1 MSATQLTPGMLA
13 SEMVVNGVSKGFG
26 LGPLHKQVL
35 SGCSFTLEKAK
46 LSVMIGPSGCGKSTL
61 INLLAGYET
70 ADCGRILIDGKS
82 ISGRG
87 PDRLV
92 VFQETALF
100 PWMTTFENVS
110 YGPRVQ
116 RKLSKRVY
124 EEETMKLLELVGLKD
139 FKDKYPSQLSGGMQR
154 RAELVRAMINQPK
167 VMLMDEP
174 FRGLDAMT
182 RALMQ
187 EYYVRLFEEHRGT
200 NLFVTTEL
208 EEAIFLADKLLILT
222 NRPASVKKVIEVHL
236 PRPRQFSMLTSK
248 EYQECK
254 QEALELL
261 HEEAMKSFAAGAVSA
276 ADFLEACAQ
285 MGQDQAVPVS
295 KDERP
300 EPAKAASKAA
310 GAD

>member
-1 MSATQLTPGMLA
+1 
-13 SEMVVNGVSKGFG
+13 
-26 LGPLHKQVL
+26 LHKQVL
-35 SGCSFTLEKAK
+35 CDCSFTLEKCK
-46 LSVMIGPSGCGKSTL
+46 LTVLIGPSGCGKSTL
-61 INLLAGYET
+61 VNVLAGYE
-70 ADCGRILIDGKS
+70 APDCGKIQIDGQPVN
-82 ISGRG
+82 G
-87 PDRLV
+87 PGVDRLV

-116 RKLSKRVY
+116 RKLPKDVY
-124 EEETMKLLELVGLKD
+124 VKETMKLLELVGLQD

-187 EYYVRLFEEHRGT
+187 EYYVRLFEEHQGT
-200 NLFVTTEL
+200 NLFVTSEL
-208 EEAIFLADKLLILT
+208 EEAIFLGDKLLILT
-222 NRPASVKKVIEVHL
+222 NRPARIKKIIEVNL
-236 PRPRQFSMLTSK
+236 PRPREFSMLTSR

-261 HEEAMKSFAAGAVSA
+261 HEEAMKSFAAGAVNA
-276 ADFLEACAQ
+276 ADFLRPALRWDRTRRFPPARAKTTQSNSRLLKNCA
-285 MGQDQAVPVS
+285 S
-295 KDERP
+295 RP
-300 EPAKAASKAA
+300 
-310 GAD
+310 

>member
-1 MSATQLTPGMLA
+1 MSATQTAPALLA
-13 SEMVVNGVSKGFG
+13 SEMVVDGVSKGFG
-26 LGPLHKQVL
+26 LGLLHKQVL
-35 SGCSFTLEKAK
+35 CDCSFTLEKAR

-61 INLLAGYET
+61 VNLLAGYET
-70 ADCGRILIDGKS
+70 ADCGKILIDGKPV
-82 ISGRG
+82 SGRG

-116 RKLSKRVY
+116 RKLSKEIY
-124 EEETMKLLELVGLKD
+124 EEETTKLLELVGLKD
-139 FKDKYPSQLSGGMQR
+139 FRDKYPSQLSGGMQR

-182 RALMQ
+182 RVLMQ

-200 NLFVTTEL
+200 NLFVTSEL
-208 EEAIFLADKLLILT
+208 EEAIFLADRLLILT
-222 NRPASVKKVIEVHL
+222 NKPARVKKVLEVHL
-236 PRPRQFSMLTSK
+236 PRPREFSMLTSK

-261 HEEAMKSFAAGAVSA
+261 HEEAIKSFAAGAVNA
-276 ADFLEACAQ
+276 ADFLDAYAQ
-285 MGQDQAVPVS
+285 MGQDQAVPAC
-295 KDERP
+295 KDEDT
-300 EPAKAASKAA
+300 AAHKDVAVH
-310 GAD
+310 